1 LLTYSVER
9 LRKEPELLDEEK
21 KKIERSILSACTS
34 NYTAFT
40 DAARCLE
47 SIHVELSTVS
57 KSLDLLLKDVPAM
70 ASACDDFSRKSS
82 QLVDQFAANKQ
93 LANSQSSLMEV
104 LEIPYLMETCVRNGV
119 FDEALDLQSFVSR
132 LSVLH
137 PNVSVV
143 QVLVKQTSDVGKTM
157 LNALLAKLATNIQ
170 LPECLRCMG
179 YLRRINAFS
188 EPDLRLQFLS
198 CREEWINRL
207 VDDLEEND
215 SYEFLKK

>member
-1 LLTYSVER
+1 MER

-21 KKIERSILSACTS
+21 KKIERSVLNVCTS
-34 NYTAFT
+34 HYTAFI

-47 SIHVELSTVS
+47 SIHQELSTVS
-57 KSLDLLLKDVPAM
+57 KSLDLLLKDVPVM
-70 ASACDDFSRKSS
+70 AVACDDFSRKSS
-82 QLVDQFAANKQ
+82 SLVDQFAANKQ
-93 LANSQSSLMEV
+93 LANSQSALMEV
-104 LEIPYLMETCVRNGV
+104 LEIPHLMETCVRNAV

-137 PNVSVV
+137 PNVPTV

-157 LNALLAKLATNIQ
+157 LNALLVKLATNIQ
-170 LPECLRCMG
+170 LPECLRVMG
-179 YLRRINAFS
+179 YLRRISAFS
-188 EPDLRLQFLS
+188 EPDLRLQFLR
-198 CREEWINRL
+198 CREEWMNCL